1 MEKEAQVTT
10 VEKEFYKPMFGA
22 LGKSPARRKCPE
34 FSDGNFLMAGV
45 GRCVNDI
52 RSGRDWV
59 QKAIAILKL
68 PITVGRHFISLKSKR
83 RLNLVASVNATV
95 RSEADEAAP
104 EKDDPFA
111 EHAELAEFAIYA
123 GDGHFHGCSA
133 HDVAI
138 DGKRQAV
145 GHFFSMNLRTQT
157 MEHLDVARPK
167 VKKEHDITAL
177 KRLQANALRMG
188 EPVGRKLILA
198 YDPAVYDFEQWYR
211 WKQSKGIYIITRM
224 KENTRLFNYKDN
236 KFDKED
242 QRNAGIESDQTGITS
257 SGHML
262 RKIVYIEPST
272 GRRFVFLTNQM
283 TLPPGLIAFIYKKR
297 WDIEKVFDQFK
308 NKLMESKAWAKS
320 LIAKCT
326 QAQFMVLTHNLT
338 LMLER
343 KLESEKGI
351 CNTKIE
357 KHRKKRIL
365 RDRRKIQEA
374 GRKENPL
381 VTKSYKS
388 VQRSFQFIRWLRSS
402 LLIKTSWSHA
412 TEALRPLMS
421 AYLS

>member
-1 MEKEAQVTT
+1 M
-10 VEKEFYKPMFGA
+10 
-22 LGKSPARRKCPE
+22 
-34 FSDGNFLMAGV
+34 
-45 GRCVNDI
+45 
-52 RSGRDWV
+52 
-59 QKAIAILKL
+59 
-68 PITVGRHFISLKSKR
+68 
-83 RLNLVASVNATV
+83 
-95 RSEADEAAP
+95 
-104 EKDDPFA
+104 
-111 EHAELAEFAIYA
+111 
-123 GDGHFHGCSA
+123 
-133 HDVAI
+133 
-138 DGKRQAV
+138 
-145 GHFFSMNLRTQT
+145 
-157 MEHLDVARPK
+157 ARPK

-211 WKQSKGIYIITRM
+211 PKQSKGIYIITRM